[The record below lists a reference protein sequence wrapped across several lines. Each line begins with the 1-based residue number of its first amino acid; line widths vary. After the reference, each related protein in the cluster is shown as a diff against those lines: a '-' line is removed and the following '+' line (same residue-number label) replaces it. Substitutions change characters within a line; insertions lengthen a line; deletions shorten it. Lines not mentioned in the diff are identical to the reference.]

1 MAQDWCRNVRGSLC
15 PSWLLSSHDWEEAHK
30 VEVLLVAE
38 NLLIPYWPFFQTEI
52 CALNSDLVLHRV
64 RLP

>member
-1 MAQDWCRNVRGSLC
+1 MAQDWHRNVRGSLR

-52 CALNSDLVLHRV
+52 CALNSNLVLQRV
-64 RLP
+64 RML